1 MDRSYF
7 IAFGQNHTF
16 WHHFCCIKWLT
27 IVVELC
33 MKRTNGFTT
42 IELFVVIALFV
53 ILVGIAIP
61 GFSKWL
67 PNYRLRVAAR
77 DVFSNFQ
84 HARLTAV
91 KRHAVCGITF
101 GQSVAGTIYDY
112 AVFLDKNSDLEF
124 DEPGDEVLAKVLFSE
139 QYPGVTFNA
148 TKGGGDGIDF
158 PANDDALPAI
168 GFLSN
173 GFSVDNAENPAA
185 GSLFLT
191 NATGR
196 QREVAVSAAGNIT
209 IIE

>member
-1 MDRSYF
+1 MR
-7 IAFGQNHTF
+7 
-16 WHHFCCIKWLT
+16 K
-27 IVVELC
+27 
-33 MKRTNGFTT
+33 NGFST
-42 IELFVVIALFV
+42 IELLVTMIILAIVAL
-53 ILVGIAIP
+53 IAIA
-61 GFSKWL
+61 GFSRWL

-91 KRHAVCGITF
+91 KLHAVCAITF
-101 GQSVAGTIYDY
+101 RQDVGGTIYDY
-112 AVFLDKNSDLEF
+112 VLFVDKDSDLEF
-124 DEPGDEVLAKVLFSE
+124 DEPGDEVLAKVLFLE
-139 QYPGVTFNA
+139 QYSGVTFDL

-173 GFSVDNAENPAA
+173 GFSVDNAGNPAA

-191 NATGR
+191 LTNATGR
-196 QREVAVSAAGNIT
+196 EREVAVSAAGNVT

>member
-1 MDRSYF
+1 
-7 IAFGQNHTF
+7 
-16 WHHFCCIKWLT
+16 
-27 IVVELC
+27 
-33 MKRTNGFTT
+33 MKRKGGFTLM
-42 IELFVVIALFV
+42 ELLVVIV
-53 ILVGIAIP
+53 ILAIVALIAIP
-61 GFSKWL
+61 GFSRWL

-91 KRHAVCGITF
+91 KRHALCAITF
-101 GQSVAGTIYDY
+101 SQAVGGTIYDY
-112 AVFLDKNSDLEF
+112 VIFLDKDSDLEF
-124 DEPGDEVLAKVLFSE
+124 DEPGDEVLTKVLFSE
-139 QYPGVTFNA
+139 QYQGVTFDA

-158 PANDDALPAI
+158 PANDDGRPSI

-191 NATGR
+191 NAGGR
-196 QREVAVSAAGNIT
+196 EREVAVSAPGNVT